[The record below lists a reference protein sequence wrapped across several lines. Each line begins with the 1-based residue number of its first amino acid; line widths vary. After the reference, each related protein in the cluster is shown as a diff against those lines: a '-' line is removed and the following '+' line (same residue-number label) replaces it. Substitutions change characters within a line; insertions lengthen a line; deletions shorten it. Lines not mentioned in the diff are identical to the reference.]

1 MSGDEQHEAQLRAEA
16 VAWRDRVSL
25 DMTSAAGI
33 AAMNQCQASVDTVA
47 ALADLVAGYTATGEA
62 TLIEMPRGSS
72 ARAAAAFLI
81 TRGFIA
87 RIGDNLRPIRD
98 GELI

>member
-1 MSGDEQHEAQLRAEA
+1 MSDGQREAQLRAEA
-16 VAWRDRVSL
+16 VSWRDRVSH

-33 AAMNQCQASVDTVA
+33 AAMNQCQASLDSIA
-47 ALADLVAGYTATGEA
+47 ALADWIAGFLAAGEA
-62 TLIEMPRGSS
+62 MLIEVPRASS
-72 ARAAAAFLI
+72 ARAAVAFLI
-81 TRGFIA
+81 TRGFVA